1 MSQRPSNYATIVPYG
16 QGGSVA
22 IDVDGDGF
30 ADNKLHGTTV
40 AVIEAKSQNA
50 IWQWLRLFPSIV
62 WENPFN
68 VFVAVVV
75 LSVGIPT
82 VLHMAASFLR
92 PDVRYLEA
100 KDGGAAGN
108 LAPWV
113 WGSNLITWGK
123 QPVVNGAKAL
133 QDSAIDSNADTK
145 VMAASLKPQTRA
157 RID

>member
-1 MSQRPSNYATIVPYG
+1 MSQRQSNVSIVPYG
-16 QGGSVA
+16 QGGQIA

-40 AVIEAKSQNA
+40 AVIEAKNQKA
-50 IWQWLRLFPSIV
+50 IWQWIRLFPSIV
-62 WENPFN
+62 WENPLT
-68 VFVAVVV
+68 VFVAIVV

-82 VLHMAASFLR
+82 GLHMLASFLR

-113 WGSNLITWGK
+113 WASNLITWGK
-123 QPVVNGAKAL
+123 QPVANGAKVL
-133 QDSAIDSNADTK
+133 QDSAIDSSGDTK
-145 VMAASLKPQTRA
+145 VMAASLKSQTKV